1 MHHLVY
7 VTTNIENGKFYI
19 GKHST
24 KNLNDNYCGS
34 GVWVKRAK
42 KANSKLFTRI
52 VKSCETE
59 EEAYKQ
65 EYEIIVATKE
75 CWPDLCMNMA
85 DGGVGFSTSYP
96 KQRRGEFAPMYG
108 KKHTDEVKKKLAQVM
123 SCRAGENHHMYGKN
137 HNDDTRKK
145 MSESHLKVGHL
156 RGKKVKCLTT
166 GTVYLSLAEAARS
179 IGKDSSAR
187 NNIRKNI
194 NGGCSHA
201 YGYTWSFIEE

>member
-34 GVWVKRAK
+34 GVWVLRAK
-42 KANSKLFTRI
+42 KAKKKLFTRV
-52 VKSCETE
+52 VKSCQTE
-59 EEAYKQ
+59 EEAYQQ
-65 EYEIIVATKE
+65 EYEIIVAAKE
-75 CWPDLCMNMA
+75 CWSDLCMNMA

-96 KQRRGEFAPMYG
+96 KQRHGEFAPMYG
-108 KKHTDEVKKKLAQVM
+108 KKHTEEVKKQIAQSM
-123 SCRAGENHHMYGKN
+123 SYRAGENHHMYGKK

-156 RGKKVKCLTT
+156 RGKKVKCLTN
-166 GTVYLSLAEAARS
+166 GVIYGSLAEAARAVA
-179 IGKDSSAR
+179 INEKAR
-187 NNIRKNI
+187 SNIRVAINKN
-194 NGGCSHA
+194 SVA
-201 YGYTWSFIEE
+201 YGHKWSFIEE